1 MEIICI
7 LITTLNVSLFQLL
20 SFAALT
26 FSSPQGGRQV
36 DVTYIGDL
44 TDTEH
49 DVGGKVYVLDQDTLV
64 IDEFSY
70 DGNGFGVY
78 INVAT
83 KGRNL
88 KGYAK
93 NRIDVPY
100 PSGSEV
106 SCDAWYDDIIDD
118 DIIDD
123 DIIDDYIIDND
134 IIDDDIIDDDI
145 IDDYIIDD
153 DIIDDDSIDDDIID
167 DDSLDDDMIDDDTI
181 DDDIIDDDI
190 VQGEPIED
198 KYTGDGQLVI
208 DLKQVGVKARDVKW
222 LSVWCTVFEMS
233 FGHVE
238 F

>member
-1 MEIICI
+1 MNKF
-7 LITTLNVSLFQLL
+7 LVLL
-20 SFAALT
+20 CLAASAL
-26 FSSPQGGRQV
+26 SSPQGGRQV
-36 DVTYIGDL
+36 DVTFVGDL

-49 DVGGKVYVLDQDTLV
+49 DVGGKVYILDQDTLV

-88 KGYAK
+88 RSYAK

-100 PSGSEV
+100 PSGSE
-106 SCDAWYDDIIDD
+106 
-118 DIIDD
+118 
-123 DIIDDYIIDND
+123 
-134 IIDDDIIDDDI
+134 
-145 IDDYIIDD
+145 
-153 DIIDDDSIDDDIID
+153 
-167 DDSLDDDMIDDDTI
+167 
-181 DDDIIDDDI
+181 
-190 VQGEPIED
+190 GEPIED

-233 FGHVE
+233 FGHLE

>member
-1 MEIICI
+1 M
-7 LITTLNVSLFQLL
+7 NKYFVLL

-100 PSGSEV
+100 PSGSE
-106 SCDAWYDDIIDD
+106 
-118 DIIDD
+118 
-123 DIIDDYIIDND
+123 
-134 IIDDDIIDDDI
+134 
-145 IDDYIIDD
+145 
-153 DIIDDDSIDDDIID
+153 
-167 DDSLDDDMIDDDTI
+167 
-181 DDDIIDDDI
+181 
-190 VQGEPIED
+190 GEPIED